1 MSQEESKHGL
11 LSQSGQEKTSW
22 ISSCARMKGIGVHIV
37 YVLNSED
44 EDAYIILSVMIYFY
58 EKKYNYLFQLQ
69 TCFVYN
75 AYSKLIH

>member
-1 MSQEESKHGL
+1 
-11 LSQSGQEKTSW
+11 
-22 ISSCARMKGIGVHIV
+22 MKGIGVHIV

-75 AYSKLIH
+75 AYSKLIHEICIEGEAPMIIEACCML